1 MKIKTIVLIVIALI
15 ILGLVKNKQD
25 NIIIPKEAIRIRVIS
40 NSNDN
45 LDILEKTKVRKKV
58 EKELYSL
65 LKDVKNIDEAR
76 SIIQNNLDNL
86 NIVIDETT
94 NKDYTVNFGINHF
107 PNKVYKGVM
116 YEEGDYESVVITL
129 GNGEGSN
136 FWCVLFPP
144 LCLLDENDT
153 TEDVDYKFF
162 VKELIDKYIVNKN

>member
-1 MKIKTIVLIVIALI
+1 
-15 ILGLVKNKQD
+15 
-25 NIIIPKEAIRIRVIS
+25 
-40 NSNDN
+40 
-45 LDILEKTKVRKKV
+45 
-58 EKELYSL
+58 
-65 LKDVKNIDEAR
+65 
-76 SIIQNNLDNL
+76 
-86 NIVIDETT
+86 
-94 NKDYTVNFGINHF
+94 
-107 PNKVYKGVM
+107 M